1 MDLHNINTT
10 CPCRYKK
17 GGVPSEEKR
26 MICKGLWAVFL
37 ASWTPPSGK
46 CVGCVFMSLS
56 RWIKFFSVV
65 VIHLFE
71 EVKAESKNM
80 LNEYIKQRAALWL
93 NILNL

>member
-1 MDLHNINTT
+1 
-10 CPCRYKK
+10 
-17 GGVPSEEKR
+17 
-26 MICKGLWAVFL
+26 
-37 ASWTPPSGK
+37 
-46 CVGCVFMSLS
+46 MSLS